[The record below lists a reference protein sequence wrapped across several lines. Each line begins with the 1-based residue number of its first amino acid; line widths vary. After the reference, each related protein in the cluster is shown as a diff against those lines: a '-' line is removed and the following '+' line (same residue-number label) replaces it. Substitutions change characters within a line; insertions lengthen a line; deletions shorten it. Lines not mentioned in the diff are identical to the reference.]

1 MLTSSQSAP
10 ATDALPANVALLDT
24 CTKFI
29 RTFLSLT
36 FYSSDQKNCS
46 EQDLL
51 VWGQEYKT
59 VDQEHYKTSIQ
70 AYATNKI

>member
-10 ATDALPANVALLDT
+10 ATDALSANVALLDI
-24 CTKFI
+24 KFI

-59 VDQEHYKTSIQ
+59 IDQEHYKTSIQ
-70 AYATNKI
+70 EYATNKI